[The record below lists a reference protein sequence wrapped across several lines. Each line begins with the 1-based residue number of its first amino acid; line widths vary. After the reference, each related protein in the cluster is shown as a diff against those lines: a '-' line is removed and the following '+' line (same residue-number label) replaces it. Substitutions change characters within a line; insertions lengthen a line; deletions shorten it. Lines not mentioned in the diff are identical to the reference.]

1 MQHFN
6 WCTTLDYTASPLQTN
21 LQVADFQRCQRLF
34 HRCQARCWGSF
45 SSTASRVPSLLQ
57 AVSLRACSLDACPW
71 MSAGALYYCTFC
83 TLRLRKFSLF
93 FIFVIMSYGSTGKK
107 PTCNAGDLGSIP
119 GLERIF
125 VRSWTPIPM
134 CMGCPHSYQVI
145 LGHRLDVLQLN
156 SILTLPGD
164 TVRSRG

>member
-57 AVSLRACSLDACPW
+57 AVRLRACSLDACPW

-119 GLERIF
+119 GLGRSTEEEKGYPLQYSGLENSMGSQG
-125 VRSWTPIPM
+125 VRHDWTTFTFTF
-134 CMGCPHSYQVI
+134 Y
-145 LGHRLDVLQLN
+145 LYEKY
-156 SILTLPGD
+156 
-164 TVRSRG
+164 